1 MSELKI
7 GSKFCA
13 CILQKLDAERQE
25 HGELRIKHQRMI
37 IDFSDTKSQVKHDN
51 FKVEN
56 YDRVKM

>member
-1 MSELKI
+1 M
-7 GSKFCA
+7 GSKCCA

-25 HGELRIKHQRMI
+25 HGELRIKYQRMI